1 MGPMADTTGAA
12 AAPAGLAALLTGR
25 LPRVSPRVFRM
36 VSVAAVWALGLTIV
50 SGAAV
55 RLTGSGLGCPDW
67 PNCTASDVLAPLQL
81 HAWVEFG
88 NRLINAVVTVAAL
101 GAFAAA
107 WLRVPRR
114 RDLTLLGAGLVLGL
128 LAEVGLGALVV
139 E

>member
-67 PNCTASDVLAPLQL
+67 PNCTTSGVVAPLQF

-88 NRLINAVVTVAAL
+88 NRLINAAVTLAAVGAL
-101 GAFAAA
+101 GAAL
-107 WLRVPRR
+107 LRTPS
-114 RDLTLLGAGLVLGL
+114 
-128 LAEVGLGALVV
+128 
-139 E
+139 